1 MEEKTMSEKEKLALL
16 EETFDIDEGTL
27 SPEMQ
32 LDDIDEYDSMTKLS
46 LIVMVEETFGKKL
59 SGDEIRSFNTVQ
71 DILNVMI

>member
-1 MEEKTMSEKEKLALL
+1 MSEKEKLALL

>member
-1 MEEKTMSEKEKLALL
+1 MSEKEKLALL

-59 SGDEIRSFNTVQ
+59 SGDEIRSFTTVQ